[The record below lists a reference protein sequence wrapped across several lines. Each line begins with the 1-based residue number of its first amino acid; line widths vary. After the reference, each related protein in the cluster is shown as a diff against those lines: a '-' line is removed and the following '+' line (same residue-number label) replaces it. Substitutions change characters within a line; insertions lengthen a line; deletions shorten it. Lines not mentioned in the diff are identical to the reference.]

1 MYIER
6 KGKEQRLQEQI
17 PKKRGAIQEKKSK
30 AIQQPMETTQ
40 KNKVSYLI
48 LIL

>member
-6 KGKEQRLQEQI
+6 EGKEQRLQEQI

-30 AIQQPMETTQ
+30 ARGKKKSQNTTTHGNDP
-40 KNKVSYLI
+40 KK
-48 LIL
+48 